1 LCRLLRI
8 KVKLSTPYHAA
19 TDGQSENANKELEIF
34 LRAYVNYHQD
44 DWVDW
49 LPSAEFSD
57 NVKESVSTQVAPF
70 EANYGFMPRM
80 SFDWSPPST
89 AAKSKPAAL
98 SRDQAKEV
106 AARMD
111 NIWKD
116 VAQSLQHAQQAQ
128 SKAANK
134 HRKDIDYAVGDI
146 VYVSTKNIKTERLAR
161 KLE

>member
-1 LCRLLRI
+1 MAKLFLVHVWKYHGLPDTIVSDRGPQFISEFWTELCRLLRI

-116 VAQSLQHAQQAQ
+116 V
-128 SKAANK
+128 
-134 HRKDIDYAVGDI
+134 V
-146 VYVSTKNIKTERLAR
+146 
-161 KLE
+161 